1 MNMKILSIFALS
13 ALALS
18 ATAQSYNITGKADEK
33 SEGKMVYLVDQ
44 NKFAYA
50 DSCLVK
56 DGVFEFKGDANDQCL
71 FELNINKNRRNKAY
85 VLIEP
90 KSNVVVE
97 FSARTASVTDN
108 GGLND
113 KVTAINDAVAAA
125 GAAVNAKIQQ
135 MQSEGKSQK
144 EIAEILNPEIEAI
157 YDIYRNAIEENKDN
171 MVGAYILGMVAN
183 QLYTN
188 LEELDAVMSK
198 VKYANNIAA
207 IRKGREDYLKAA
219 ATQAG
224 KMFVDFSGF
233 TVEGQVSKL
242 SDYVGKGK
250 YVLVD
255 FWASWCGP
263 CKGEIPNLVELQNK
277 FGGEKFTVLGVNVW
291 DEEEKFK
298 AALTEEGIT
307 YPQIYIPRDNKD
319 NATELYGIKGIPQ
332 IILFGP
338 DGVIVKRDL
347 RGEAMK
353 ALVEEKLK

>member
-1 MNMKILSIFALS
+1 MRILSIFALS
-13 ALALS
+13 ALALT
-18 ATAQSYNITGKADEK
+18 ATAQSYTIKGIADDK
-33 SEGKMVYLVDQ
+33 SEGKKVFLVNQ
-44 NKFAYA
+44 ENLTYA
-50 DSCLVK
+50 DSAVVTN
-56 DGVFEFKGDANDQCL
+56 GAFQFEGTTADQAL
-71 FELNINKNRRNKAY
+71 YEVNINKNRRNRAY
-85 VLIEP
+85 VIVEP
-90 KSNVVVE
+90 GVNATVDFSQRPAVV
-97 FSARTASVTDN
+97 T

-113 KVTAINDAVAAA
+113 KLAALNKEVAEKGAVL
-125 GAAVNAKIQQ
+125 NAKIQQ
-135 MQSEGKSQK
+135 MQTDGKSRD
-144 EIAEILNPEIEAI
+144 EIEAEMGPEVEAM
-157 YDIYRNAIEENKDN
+157 YDIYRKALNDNKDN
-171 MVGAYILGMVAN
+171 MFGAYVLGMVSS
-183 QLYTN
+183 QFYPS
-188 LEELDAVMSK
+188 LESLEAIMAE
-198 VKYANNIAA
+198 VKYSNKIHA
-207 IRKGREDYLKAA
+207 IVAEREGYLKVV

-233 TVEGQVSKL
+233 TVDGKPSKL

-347 RGEAMK
+347 RGNAMK
-353 ALVEEKLK
+353 ALVEEKMK